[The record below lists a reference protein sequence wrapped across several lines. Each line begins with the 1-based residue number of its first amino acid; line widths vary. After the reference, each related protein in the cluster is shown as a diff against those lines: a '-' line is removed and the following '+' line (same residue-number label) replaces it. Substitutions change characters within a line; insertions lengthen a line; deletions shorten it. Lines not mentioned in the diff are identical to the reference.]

1 VDEMSTLIRHS
12 DTCQVTQAVSKKTV
26 EAVVQDFEEHV
37 KLNVILNKA
46 VKISMKWNGQ
56 LYEGRGAGMDFVSN
70 GPSVS
75 RTQTSS
81 RG

>member
-1 VDEMSTLIRHS
+1 MSNIRIS
-12 DTCQVTQAVSKKTV
+12 ETCQVTQVMSKRSV

-56 LYEGRGAGMDFVSN
+56 VYEGRGAGMDFTST
-70 GPSVS
+70 GPTIH
-75 RTQTSS
+75 RYTTG
-81 RG
+81 R